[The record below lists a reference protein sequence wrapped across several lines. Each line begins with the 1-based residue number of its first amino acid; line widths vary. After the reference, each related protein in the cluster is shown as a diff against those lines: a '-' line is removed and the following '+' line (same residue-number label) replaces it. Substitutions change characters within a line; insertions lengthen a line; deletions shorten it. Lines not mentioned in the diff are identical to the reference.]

1 MKKAICC
8 NKIRNKKAKAG
19 RGFGMEKRKYELWEL
34 AQEALAAVAALVFV
48 GLQAY
53 YAWFYKSGAITLL
66 FHFLPVV
73 LLYVGLTV
81 LQACPELLNG
91 RGSEPLRGMVRTYAV
106 RMVRSGKLLFMAGM
120 LVPSAAD
127 ALGVEMDG
135 SDSFFVMAGILF
147 TVGYYLF
154 RIYQYNKKKKGK

>member
-1 MKKAICC
+1 
-8 NKIRNKKAKAG
+8 
-19 RGFGMEKRKYELWEL
+19 
-34 AQEALAAVAALVFV
+34 
-48 GLQAY
+48 
-53 YAWFYKSGAITLL
+53 
-66 FHFLPVV
+66 
-73 LLYVGLTV
+73 
-81 LQACPELLNG
+81 
-91 RGSEPLRGMVRTYAV
+91 MVRTYAV